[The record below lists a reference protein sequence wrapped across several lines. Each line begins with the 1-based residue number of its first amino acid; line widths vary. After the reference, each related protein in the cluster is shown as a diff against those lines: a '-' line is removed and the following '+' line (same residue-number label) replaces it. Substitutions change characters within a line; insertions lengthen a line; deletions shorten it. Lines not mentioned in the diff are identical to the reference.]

1 MRLVLLILLLGNLS
15 FAALTKLQ
23 MERNET
29 VLGGKAF
36 GLAGAYRKIVGKA
49 HFALDPA
56 IAANQGIADLSLAP
70 KNSAGLVEFSADFY
84 LLTPADPARSN
95 GKLFYEVGN
104 RGTKAALRVLQKAQP
119 SPDPAST
126 EQFGDG
132 FLMQQ
137 GYSILWMGWQWDVPA
152 GRMRMDLP
160 IATENGTAITGLVR
174 GNFIFYKRTPT
185 AELADRNHLAY
196 APVRLD
202 NPEDTMT
209 IRDTATDAAQKI
221 PRGEW
226 QMLPGGKVGLN
237 GGFVP
242 GMIYDVVYRA
252 SGPRVLGAS
261 LAATRDLIAYFKSAR
276 ATGDGLPR
284 TTLAYAWGVSQ
295 SGRYLRHF
303 LYEGFNEQEAGGK
316 VFDAIFDEVGG
327 AGRGSFN
334 HRFGQASRDAE
345 QHYNFFYPVDLFP
358 FTDSTTTDPFSKQ
371 TDSLLARAEQRKVTP
386 FIFHVLSSSEYY
398 NRGGSLIHTD
408 PAGKSDVEPPAGSRI
423 YLVSSGAHFPGAFPP
438 ERQGGQDPETLSA
451 MNPLG
456 RAPVIRALFT
466 ALDAWA
472 SLGIA
477 PPDSEY
483 PRFATQTLV
492 EPQRSRWP
500 SIPNILLPPPNLK
513 VFQLDFGPEFAKGIV
528 SKEPPAI
535 GPQYATLVPAVDAD
549 GNDIAGI
556 RLPFIS
562 VPLATYMGWN
572 YRHPSKNAGAQLAG
586 ETGGIIPFARI
597 KAARNVVT
605 DSRPSIAERYP
616 SKEHYMGQFISAT
629 QALVKAR
636 FLLPI
641 DMPDLLDRAS
651 SFYDFLAPPEPPQS
665 NKE

>member
-1 MRLVLLILLLGNLS
+1 MRLAFLILLLGNLA

-23 MERNET
+23 IERSEV

-36 GLAGAYRKIVGKA
+36 GLAGAYRNLVGKA

-56 IAANQGIADLSLAP
+56 LVANQGIVDLNLAP
-70 KNSAGLVEFSADFY
+70 KNAAGLVEFTADFY
-84 LLTPADPARSN
+84 LLTPVDPARSN
-95 GKLFYEVGN
+95 GKLFYEAGN

-119 SPDPAST
+119 SADPKSVD
-126 EQFGDG
+126 QFGDG
-132 FLMQQ
+132 YLMQQ
-137 GYSILWMGWQWDVPA
+137 GYSILWMGWQWDVPE

-160 IATENGTAITGLVR
+160 IATENGAAITGLVR
-174 GNFIFYKRTPT
+174 GNFIFYKRTAT

-196 APVRLD
+196 LPLRLD

-209 IRDTATDAAQKI
+209 IRDTATGAPQKI

-226 QMLPGGKVGLN
+226 QMLPGGKVSLT
-237 GGFVP
+237 GGFVA

-261 LAATRDLIAYFKSAR
+261 LAATRDIIAYFKSESAIS
-276 ATGDGLPR
+276 DGLPR
-284 TTLAYAWGVSQ
+284 TTLAYGWGVSQ

-303 LYEGFNEQEAGGK
+303 LYEGFNEQESGGK

-345 QHYNFFYPVDLFP
+345 QHFNFFYPVDIFP
-358 FTDSTTTDPFSKQ
+358 FADAPTTDPFSKQ
-371 TDSLLARAEQRKVTP
+371 SDSLLARAEQRKVTP
-386 FIFHVLSSSEYY
+386 LIFHVLSSSEYY

-408 PAGKSDVEPPAGSRI
+408 PAGKTDVAPPPTSRI
-423 YLVSSGAHFPGAFPP
+423 YLVSSGSHFAGTFPP

-466 ALDAWA
+466 ALDEWA
-472 SLGIA
+472 SLGVA
-477 PPDSEY
+477 PPESEY

-492 EPQRSRWP
+492 EPGRARWP
-500 SIPNILLPPPNLK
+500 SIPNIFFPPPNLK
-513 VFQLDFGPEFAKGIV
+513 VFQLDFGPEFSKGIV
-528 SKEPPAI
+528 TKDPPGI
-535 GPQYATLVPAVDAD
+535 GPQYTTLVPAVDAD

-562 VPLATYMGWN
+562 VPLATYTGWN
-572 YRHPSKNAGAQLAG
+572 YRHPSKGAGSQLAG
-586 ETGGIIPFARI
+586 ETGAILPFARI
-597 KAARNVVT
+597 RSARNVVT
-605 DSRPSIAERYP
+605 DSRQSIAERYP
-616 SKEHYMGQFISAT
+616 SKEHYLGQFIVAT

-641 DMPDLLDRAS
+641 DISDLLDQAS
-651 SFYDFLAPPEPPQS
+651 SIYDFLTTP
-665 NKE
+665 